1 MERLNSLNAKLLTS
15 TWVRRSALIF
25 SRNMNHRLKK
35 GKWITNIYLVKWQ
48 HIYIREKNKR
58 YPSYLWNL
66 PSPDNLNHKFLRYRL
81 KILAHNDVV
90 VVCLT
95 NNETKAEILW
105 NNNKNKKRKRK
116 LGRAFSFGENARLSH
131 YLLSLP
137 SLLCSFT
144 GDWSNSRHTPLS
156 RYSHPRRP
164 RGCESISRQGA
175 LVGQCLQGLSRT
187 DSQLLGLREWGVPY
201 DLDIH

>member
-25 SRNMNHRLKK
+25 SRNMSHRLKK

-116 LGRAFSFGENARLSH
+116 LGRMFVCLIISSPFPPFCVH
-131 YLLSLP
+131 SLAIDQILGTLP
-137 SLLCSFT
+137 CRGIPIL
-144 GDWSNSRHTPLS
+144 GDP
-156 RYSHPRRP
+156 
-164 RGCESISRQGA
+164 GA
-175 LVGQCLQGLSRT
+175 V
-187 DSQLLGLREWGVPY
+187 SQFQDRELW
-201 DLDIH
+201 

>member
-1 MERLNSLNAKLLTS
+1 
-15 TWVRRSALIF
+15 
-25 SRNMNHRLKK
+25 MNHRLKK

-116 LGRAFSFGENARLSH
+116 LGRAFSFGENIRLSH

-156 RYSHPRRP
+156 RYSHPRSETQGLWVDFKTGSSGRAMSP
-164 RGCESISRQGA
+164 GA
-175 LVGQCLQGLSRT
+175 LPHWLTAPGSPRMRCSIR
-187 DSQLLGLREWGVPY
+187 LRY
-201 DLDIH
+201 SLKNK

>member
-1 MERLNSLNAKLLTS
+1 MERVNSLNAKLLTS

-25 SRNMNHRLKK
+25 SRNMSHRLKK

-66 PSPDNLNHKFLRYRL
+66 PSPDNLNHKCLRYRL

-105 NNNKNKKRKRK
+105 KQQQKQKTKEKIR
-116 LGRAFSFGENARLSH
+116 
-131 YLLSLP
+131 
-137 SLLCSFT
+137 
-144 GDWSNSRHTPLS
+144 
-156 RYSHPRRP
+156 
-164 RGCESISRQGA
+164 
-175 LVGQCLQGLSRT
+175 
-187 DSQLLGLREWGVPY
+187 
-201 DLDIH
+201 